1 MAKLIVRGQEFNY
14 PDPGREPGWG
24 EDATEWANA
33 VTEAIGILISGGDI
47 PKAQATLTTNT
58 IVPDAVNNLAFVSAQ
73 TRQADVMYV
82 IKRGSLQE
90 NGRLTLSFETSSWLI
105 TREFS
110 GDDVGVVFTVS
121 PTGQVLYTLNNTP
134 ALNATMYFRAITLG
148 V

>member
-1 MAKLIVRGQEFNY
+1 MAELIVKGQSFNY

-24 EDATEWANA
+24 EDATEWAKA
-33 VTEAIGILISGGDI
+33 ITEALSEVLSGGDI
-47 PKAQATLTTNT
+47 IKAQATLNTDTT
-58 IVPDAVNNLAFVSAQ
+58 VPDSVNNLAFVSTQ

-90 NGRLTLSFETSSWLI
+90 NGKMTITFENSSWLV

-110 GDDVGVVFTVS
+110 GDDTGAVFTVS

>member
-1 MAKLIVRGQEFNY
+1 MAELIVKGQSFNY

-24 EDATEWANA
+24 EDATEWAKA
-33 VTEAIGILISGGDI
+33 ITEALSEVLSGGDI
-47 PKAQATLTTNT
+47 IKAQATLNTDTNT
-58 IVPDAVNNLAFVSAQ
+58 PDSVNNLAFISTQ

-90 NGRLTLSFETSSWLI
+90 NGKMTITFENSSWLV

-110 GDDVGVVFTVS
+110 GDDTGAVFTVS

>member
-1 MAKLIVRGQEFNY
+1 MAELIVKGQSFNY

-24 EDATEWANA
+24 EDATEWAKA
-33 VTEAIGILISGGDI
+33 ITEALSEVLSGGDI
-47 PKAQATLTTNT
+47 IKAQATLNTDTT
-58 IVPDAVNNLAFVSAQ
+58 VPGSVNNLAFISTQ

-90 NGRLTLSFETSSWLI
+90 NGKMTITFENSSWLI

-110 GDDVGVVFTVS
+110 GDDTGAVFTVS